1 MNGFVARIAVF
12 TSLWIANAGLTAAA
26 EPTISELIEKVPVL
40 TTTEE
45 SLTGFSFRFSVN
57 MPYKVPVNTLICWQK
72 DKTVGMLT
80 AAGEDFAPV
89 WFLSG
94 SDCAFFDISTGT
106 IALGNDARPNFRMHY
121 TGEGMELDYGLGRTD
136 DYQLLIDLPSLFN
149 NPDITGGSLTRNEQ
163 GQLVLTSKV
172 SERGGQAVATF
183 DGHEPYQLRSFKIA
197 PVSGDGPKMTLS
209 NIRLN
214 DEVALKWAPMPDASQ
229 FPQEFRIVTMPD
241 SAAGTAIVDGVYLA
255 ELMRR
260 TPIAHAALRNPEWRA
275 APQVQQTNWETTATR
290 NTQILP
296 TLKLL
301 LPTVDR

>member
-1 MNGFVARIAVF
+1 MNGFIARIAAV
-12 TSLWIANAGLTAAA
+12 TCLLLASAGRVSAA
-26 EPTISELIEKVPVL
+26 EPTVAELIEKVPVL
-40 TTTEE
+40 TTTDE
-45 SLTGFSFRFSVN
+45 SITGFSFRFSVN
-57 MPYKVPVNTLICWQK
+57 MPYKVPVNTLICWEK

-80 AAGEDFAPV
+80 AAGEDYAPV

-106 IALGNDARPNFRMHY
+106 IAMGDDARPNFRIHY

-136 DYQLLIDLPSLFN
+136 DYQLLVDLHSLFN

-163 GQLVLTSKV
+163 GQLVLTSQV

-183 DGHEPYQLRSFKIA
+183 DGHEPYRLRSFKIA
-197 PVSGDGPKMTLS
+197 PVSGDGPEMMLS
-209 NIRLN
+209 NIRVN
-214 DEVALKWAPMPDASQ
+214 DEVALKWPQMPDANQ
-229 FPQEFRIVTMPD
+229 FPQEFRILTMPD
-241 SAAGTAIVDGVYLA
+241 AAAGTAIVDGIYLA

-275 APQVQQTNWETTATR
+275 APQVQQTNWEAAATH